1 MNETRKD
8 LSYYRSLPYA
18 RELLPSRE
26 SGFVASYPDLPG
38 CAVQGETV
46 AEALARLDK
55 GRDLWL
61 QAKLEDA
68 EPIPEP
74 PSAEP
79 SGRLMLRVP
88 VRLHFALDRLAT
100 RYGKSL
106 NRLLNDLL
114 FNHVNA
120 LPAWHGLGEPTEA
133 GNNDDPADRRYAY
146 CLTPDADRGFV
157 AEHPD
162 LPGCFAAGAQPVEAM
177 AELNEAR
184 KLWLEARR
192 EAGLPAPAALSAV
205 HTGAIH
211 LRMPPA
217 LHADLVRDAQRN
229 AASLNQMLTL
239 VLADAV
245 GKLESR
251 SLAVG
256 KLISVDEVP
265 KAALLYQRGDRDR
278 AKEVLKTLST
288 REREFTLGL
297 MEFAQG
303 SFSQAMEHFNSS
315 YRQGLEFTEDAAAI
329 YRAMPTPPLIDELF
343 KQLLPFFQHP
353 EANRTP
359 MALSFLAWIERMR
372 GNFEEAAEF
381 LRKQRAA
388 EQQAAA

>member
-18 RELLPSRE
+18 REILPSRDG
-26 SGFVASYPDLPG
+26 GFVASYPDLPG

-46 AEALARLDK
+46 AEALARLDE

-88 VRLHFALDRLAT
+88 RRLHSALDQFAA

-106 NRLLNDLL
+106 NRMLNELL

-120 LPAWHGLGEPTEA
+120 LPPWHGLGAPSGEEEGA
-133 GNNDDPADRRYAY
+133 DGDDRRYAY
-146 CLTPDADRGFV
+146 RLTSEADGGFV

-162 LPGCFAAGAQPVEAM
+162 LPGCFAAGDGPAEAM
-177 AELNEAR
+177 AELDEAR
-184 KLWLEARR
+184 RPWLEARK
-192 EAGLPAPAALSAV
+192 EAGLPAPEALSAV

-217 LHADLVRDAQRN
+217 LHADLVREAQRN
-229 AASLNQMLTL
+229 GASLNQMLTF
-239 VLADAV
+239 VLAEAV
-245 GKLESR
+245 GGLETR
-251 SLAVG
+251 SLPVVPPV
-256 KLISVDEVP
+256 SVDQIP
-265 KAALLYQRGDRDR
+265 KAVLLFRRGDREG
-278 AKEVLKTLST
+278 AKQVLETLSS

-297 MEFAQG
+297 MEFAG
-303 SFSQAMEHFNSS
+303 GNFAPAMEHFNSS
-315 YRQGLEFTEDAAAI
+315 YRQGLGFTEDAAAI
-329 YRAMPTPPLIDELF
+329 YRATPDPPSINELF
-343 KQLLPFFQHP
+343 KQLLPFFHHP

-372 GNFEEAAEF
+372 GNFEKAAQF
-381 LRKQRAA
+381 LRKQREAA
-388 EQQAAA
+388 